1 VKPLLFLF
9 ARVCAFSF
17 FIVAA
22 GGSLWGGS
30 FSRDARGT
38 SAASFLK
45 LPVSARAAGLGGA
58 VTALDGDAAS
68 LAWNPAGLA
77 SIEGHK
83 AMLTHTPYLDQTAY
97 SNGIYAQQGLGGG
110 VAVGFSYFDAGS
122 IDETESDAGATV
134 GSFHPAD
141 GAASVGYGRQ
151 IRGWAMGLAGK
162 FVTTRVVNSD
172 STFAVDVG
180 LLAPGLWANRVHVG
194 AAAKNLGGTL
204 TLADTSRSLP
214 QEFSLGA
221 VIRPWPIWLISGDL
235 KFPRDNDPT
244 LALGTE
250 GFWVPQEAWKFAA
263 RAGWSGTTDSGL
275 GGLAGVTVGMGAS
288 YNALTVDYAYSPVN
302 DLGDAHRV
310 TLGFSF

>member
-1 VKPLLFLF
+1 MKPLLLMFTR
-9 ARVCAFSF
+9 ASSF
-17 FIVAA
+17 FLVIVAA
-22 GGSLWGGS
+22 GGFAWGGS

-45 LPVSARAAGLGGA
+45 LPVSARSAGLGGA
-58 VTALDGDAAS
+58 VTALEGDAAS

-77 SIEGHK
+77 SLKGHQ
-83 AMLTHTPYLDQTAY
+83 AMLSHSPYLDQTAY

-110 VAVGFSYFDAGS
+110 MAVGLSYFDSGS
-122 IDETESDAGATV
+122 IDETESDTGATV

-141 GAASVGYGRQ
+141 GAASVGYGRR
-151 IRGWAMGLAGK
+151 IHGWAMGLAGK

-172 STFAVDVG
+172 STFAADVG
-180 LLAPGLWANRVHVG
+180 LLAPGFWANRVLVG

-204 TLADTSRSLP
+204 TLADTSHPLP
-214 QEFSLGA
+214 LEFSLGA
-221 VIRPWPIWLISGDL
+221 VVRPWPVWLISGDL

-250 GFWVPQEAWKFAA
+250 GFWVPQEAWKLAA
-263 RAGWSGTTDSGL
+263 RAGWSGTTESGL

-288 YNALTVDYAYSPVN
+288 YNALTLDYAFSPVN